1 MSALPQDAP
10 EDGTPTAPAQA
21 APGEATE
28 TAERADP
35 STLAASAV
43 AAVPAT
49 TAAGRKRPKP
59 GERRV
64 QILQTLAGMLE
75 QPGAERITTAALA
88 ARLDVSEAALY
99 RHFASKAQM
108 FEGLI
113 EFIETSVFTLINQI
127 VEREP
132 SAAVQAQKIAT
143 VLLQFAEKN
152 PGMTRVM
159 VGDALVFEHERLNAR
174 MNQFFD
180 RVESQL
186 RQSLRGAAE
195 AAGSSTPTVDAQ
207 MLASAITALIVGRL
221 QRYAR
226 SGFKRAP
233 TEHLEPALQRLSA

>member
-1 MSALPQDAP
+1 MSALPQDLPQDGDA
-10 EDGTPTAPAQA
+10 GTPDATDPGEPAMGSAPA
-21 APGEATE
+21 P
-28 TAERADP
+28 
-35 STLAASAV
+35 ASSDAGAV
-43 AAVPAT
+43 VSPAV
-49 TAAGRKRPKP
+49 RKRPKP

-113 EFIETSVFTLINQI
+113 EFIETSVFTLVNQI

-132 SAAVQAQKIAT
+132 SAGAQAQKIAT

-159 VGDALVFEHERLNAR
+159 VGDALVFEHERLIAR

-186 RQSLRGAAE
+186 RQSLRAAAE
-195 AAGSSTPTVDAQ
+195 AAASATPTVDAQ
-207 MLASAITALIVGRL
+207 VLASAITALVVGRL

-226 SGFKRAP
+226 SGFKRLP
-233 TEHLEPALQRLSA
+233 TEHLEPALQRLSCWPSS

>member
-1 MSALPQDAP
+1 MPALPEDLP
-10 EDGTPTAPAQA
+10 PDGTADGALEVA
-21 APGEATE
+21 APT
-28 TAERADP
+28 
-35 STLAASAV
+35 
-43 AAVPAT
+43 
-49 TAAGRKRPKP
+49 RKRPKP

-64 QILQTLAGMLE
+64 QILQTLASMLE
-75 QPGAERITTAALA
+75 QPGAERVTTAALA

-127 VEREP
+127 LEREP
-132 SAAVQAQKIAT
+132 TASVQAQKIAT

-186 RQSLRGAAE
+186 RQSLRAAAE
-195 AAGSSTPTVDAQ
+195 AAGSNTPTVDAQ
-207 MLASAITALIVGRL
+207 ALASAITSLIVGRL

-233 TEHLEPALQRLSA
+233 TEHIELALRRLTG